1 MASLFFIKILYQINF
16 TIKIITK
23 FFKLRKSRGIFDR
36 DKKNHFQQ
44 LIVTAYY
51 KDRFKVKVIALQ

>member
-51 KDRFKVKVIALQ
+51 KGGSK